1 MQNTEDV
8 CNMAFTRPLVSP
20 PTLSYVSSFLTAS
33 ALLLPLKSKDTYSI
47 DFVYFWK
54 KERVVFYRTKCGM

>member
-33 ALLLPLKSKDTYSI
+33 ALLPPLKAKDTYSI
-47 DFVYFWK
+47 DFIFGRR
-54 KERVVFYRTKCGM
+54 KE